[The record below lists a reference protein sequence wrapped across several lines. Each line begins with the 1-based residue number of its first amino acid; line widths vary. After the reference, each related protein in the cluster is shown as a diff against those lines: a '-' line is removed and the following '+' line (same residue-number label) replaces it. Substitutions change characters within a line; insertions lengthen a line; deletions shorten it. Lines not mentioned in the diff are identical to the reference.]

1 MDDRVEHV
9 NKSASKTIFFYENFE
24 IYLFYEDYI
33 LAEQVHII
41 T

>member
-1 MDDRVEHV
+1 MLT
-9 NKSASKTIFFYENFE
+9 NLGSLKNYLFNENFE